1 MLSFKNSDF
10 LGTINIQISGENSM
24 QSVKIKEYMSS
35 NVMTFKPEDSVIDAL
50 RRLLKDGRSGA
61 PVIDNQGNLI
71 GLLSEL
77 DCLKEALMGGYYQEA
92 GDRVADHMAT
102 EVDSVQQDDNII
114 VTADLFLNGRRRLP
128 VLNGDKLVG
137 IITRQ
142 DFGRAL
148 INAID
153 NPHHGNNDH

>member
-1 MLSFKNSDF
+1 
-10 LGTINIQISGENSM
+10 M
-24 QSVKIKEYMSS
+24 QSIKIKDYMSP
-35 NVMTFKPEDSVIDAL
+35 NVMVFKPEDSVIDAL
-50 RRLLKDGRSGA
+50 RRLLKAGRSGA
-61 PVIDNQGNLI
+61 PVIDNQGHLI

-102 EVDSVQQDDNII
+102 QVDSVQQNDNII
-114 VTADLFLNGRRRLP
+114 VTADLFLKGRRRLP
-128 VLNGDKLVG
+128 VLDGEKLVG

-148 INAID
+148 INTID
-153 NPHHGNNDH
+153 HPSHGNNDH

>member
-1 MLSFKNSDF
+1 
-10 LGTINIQISGENSM
+10 
-24 QSVKIKEYMSS
+24 
-35 NVMTFKPEDSVIDAL
+35 
-50 RRLLKDGRSGA
+50 
-61 PVIDNQGNLI
+61 
-71 GLLSEL
+71 
-77 DCLKEALMGGYYQEA
+77 MGGYYQEA